1 MKIIYWSDYACP
13 FCYIGESRLKRVAA
27 EMGIEDLELEMKAYE
42 LHPEAGKHAELDN
55 ADSMAKSFG
64 TDRDTALEKMSGLIR
79 MGREE
84 GLDFNY
90 ATARNTNTRDA
101 HRITKLAQSKSPE
114 TADRLIELLYK
125 AYFSKNLEL
134 ADHSVLRSAAMD
146 AGLNMDEVNEVLS
159 TDKYLQEVI
168 MDEQEARYYGIRGV
182 PFFIIGKYG
191 VSGAQPEEYFHTVF
205 EQVQKETLEEMQGA
219 VCGPDGCAE

>member
-42 LHPEAGKHAELDN
+42 LHPEAAKHAELDN

-64 TDRDTALEKMSGLIR
+64 VDRQTALEKMEDLIR

-90 ATARNTNTRDA
+90 ATAHNTNTRDA
-101 HRITKLAQSKSPE
+101 HRITKLAQSVSPE
-114 TADRLIELLYK
+114 TADKLIELLYE
-125 AYFSKNLEL
+125 AYFSRNLEL
-134 ADHSVLRSAAMD
+134 ADHDVLRNAAMD
-146 AGLNMDEVNEVLS
+146 AGLNIDTVNEVLS
-159 TDKYLQEVI
+159 SDKYLQEVI
-168 MDEQEARYYGIRGV
+168 MDEQESRYYGIRGV

-191 VSGAQPEEYFHTVF
+191 VSGAQPAEYFHAVL

-219 VCGPDGCAE
+219 VCGPDGCDF